1 MYISAVDR
9 KRLSATFETPAS
21 RIVAYKALIQKHSAS
36 LSKAFGPRKAITPLI
51 HSRAG
56 MVDEVL
62 NAAWA
67 QFLPSDNPNLAL
79 VAVGGYGRGELH
91 PCSDVDI
98 MLLVNGDDELYREGL
113 EGFLTFLWDIGLE
126 IGHSV
131 RSVEECATEAAADLT
146 VITNVMEARLLTGGA
161 SLYQEMREAISPAKI
176 WPAAEFFGGKFAEQ
190 KKRYE
195 RYDGSAYKVEPNLKE
210 GPGGLRDIQMVSWV
224 AKRQTGSD
232 TMRGLVGHGM
242 LTEEEYT
249 QLLDGQE
256 FLWRVRFAMHDMLGR
271 REDRLLFDHQVALAE
286 KLGYKNTTGAL
297 AVESFM
303 QRYYRCI
310 LRIDRINEILLQ
322 SFEENFVTGHI
333 DNPIVPINPRFQ
345 LNKGYLETTSD
356 TVFLK
361 RPLALMELFHILQK
375 MPEIKGVRADTVR
388 LVRIHR
394 ALIDE
399 KYRRDIRVRSL
410 FMDILRQPRGVS
422 TALRRMNRYGI
433 LARFIPAFSK
443 VVGRMQF
450 DLFHIYTV
458 DEHTLMVVR
467 NLRRAACEEYS
478 HEYPFAYELMSTQI
492 PKPELLYIAGLFHDI
507 AKGRGG
513 DHSELGEVDARRFCQ
528 LQGLS
533 HADTELVAW
542 LVKSHLVMSTIA
554 QRKDISDPDV
564 IHEFAEF
571 VGTETN
577 LTYLFLLTVG
587 DIRGTN
593 PALFTNWRRSL
604 LQQLYLST
612 ASALQRG
619 LSNRV
624 KEQEL
629 IDSKRRLA
637 LYMLSSNGMAEEQA
651 EEIWESFDDEYFM
664 RDSAEEIAWHT
675 QALVNYQHNPRNI
688 GPLVLIRHFANL
700 GTTVFLYTQDRDHLF
715 GATAEALD
723 NQGLDILDARIRSS
737 SDGMTLN
744 SFVIT
749 EGDGSGITNPYRE
762 LEVTKAVST
771 ALERLADRGKHVL
784 APRKSLT
791 GRRERT
797 FKTPTVVSFVTDE
810 AHSRT
815 ALELV
820 ATDRPGLLASVST
833 VLERFDLKLL
843 QAKIATLGARAE
855 DVFFVTTAEGTP
867 IKGYDLQR
875 DIRIAL
881 RRSLD
886 SNQ

>member
-1 MYISAVDR
+1 MYISAADR
-9 KRLSATFETPAS
+9 KRLSATFETPAA
-21 RIVAYKALIQKHSAS
+21 RIKTYRGLVEKHSAS
-36 LSKAFGPRKAITPLI
+36 LSKAFGPRKSITPLI

-67 QFLPSDNPNLAL
+67 QFLPTDDANLAL

-98 MLLVNGDDELYREGL
+98 MLLINGDDDDYREGL

-131 RSVEECATEAAADLT
+131 RSVEECVAEATADLT
-146 VITNVMEARLLTGGA
+146 VITNVMESRLLTGG
-161 SLYQEMREAISPAKI
+161 SELFEQMLDAISPEKI
-176 WPAAEFFGGKFAEQ
+176 WPAAEFFRGKFEEQ
-190 KKRYE
+190 QKRYE

-224 AKRQTGSD
+224 AKRHTGAT

-242 LTEEEYT
+242 LTEEEYE
-249 QLLDGQE
+249 QLLEGQN
-256 FLWRVRFAMHDMLGR
+256 FLWRVRFALHDMLGR

-286 KLGYKNTTGAL
+286 KLGYKSSTGAL

-310 LRIDRINEILLQ
+310 MRVDRINEILLQ
-322 SFEENFVTGHI
+322 SFEEDFVTGHI
-333 DNPIVPINPRFQ
+333 ENPIVPVNARFQ
-345 LNKGYLETTSD
+345 LNKGYLEATSE
-356 TVFLK
+356 TVFLE
-361 RPLALMELFHILQK
+361 RPLALMELFHILQQ

-388 LVRIHR
+388 LVRAHR
-394 ALIDE
+394 GLINDT
-399 KYRRDIRVRSL
+399 YRRDIRVRSM
-410 FMDILRQPRGVS
+410 FMDIMRQPSGVT
-422 TALRRMNRYGI
+422 TALRRMNRYGV
-433 LARFIPAFSK
+433 LARFIPAFRK

-458 DEHTLMVVR
+458 DEHTLMVIR
-467 NLRRAACEEYS
+467 NLRRAACEEHA
-478 HEYPFAYELMSTQI
+478 HEYPFAYELMTTKM

-533 HADTELVAW
+533 QGDTELVAW

-554 QRKDISDPDV
+554 QRKDISDPDE

-571 VGTETN
+571 VGTETR
-577 LTYLFLLTVG
+577 LTYLFLLTIG

-593 PALFTNWRRSL
+593 PELLTSWRRSL
-604 LQQLYLST
+604 LQQLYRST

-619 LSNRV
+619 LDNRV
-624 KEQEL
+624 EEQEL
-629 IDSKRRLA
+629 IDAKRRLA
-637 LYMLSSNGMAEEQA
+637 LYHLSSNGMAEEQA
-651 EEIWESFDDEYFM
+651 EEIWESFDEEYFT

-675 QALVNYQHNPRNI
+675 QALVNYQHNPRNL
-688 GPLVLIRHFANL
+688 GPLVLMRHFANL
-700 GTTVFLYTQDRDHLF
+700 GTTIFLYTQDRDYIF

-723 NQGLDILDARIRSS
+723 TQGLDILDARIRSS

-749 EGDGSGITNPYRE
+749 GADGKGITDPERE
-762 LEVTKAVST
+762 HQIISTVHT
-771 ALERLADRGKHVL
+771 ALERLADRGKHVP
-784 APRKSLT
+784 AERKGFT

-797 FKTPTVVSFVTDE
+797 FKTPTVVSFITDE

-820 ATDRPGLLASVST
+820 STDRPGLLAKVSSVF
-833 VLERFDLKLL
+833 EEFDVKLL
-843 QAKIATLGARAE
+843 QAKISTIGARAE

-867 IKGYDLQR
+867 IIGYDVQNN
-875 DIRIAL
+875 IRVAL
-881 RRSLD
+881 RKALD
-886 SNQ
+886 SNK

>member
-1 MYISAVDR
+1 MYISAADR
-9 KRLSATFETPAS
+9 KRLTAQFKTPID
-21 RIVAYKALIQKHSAS
+21 RINAYKALIKKHTES
-36 LSKAFGPRKAITPLI
+36 LSKAFGPRKSISPLI

-56 MVDEVL
+56 MIDEVL

-67 QFLPSDNPNLAL
+67 QFLPSDDSNLAL

-98 MLLVNGDDELYREGL
+98 MLLINGDDENYREGL
-113 EGFLTFLWDIGLE
+113 EAFLTFLWDIGLE

-131 RSVEECATEAAADLT
+131 RSVEECVTEAAADLT
-146 VITNVMEARLLTGGA
+146 VITNIMEARLLTGSTA
-161 SLYQEMREAISPAKI
+161 LYEAMREAISPEKI
-176 WPAAEFFGGKFAEQ
+176 WSASEFFQGKFEEQ
-190 KKRYE
+190 QKRYE

-224 AKRQTGSD
+224 AKRHTGSN

-249 QLLDGQE
+249 QLLEGQE
-256 FLWRVRFAMHDMLGR
+256 FLWRVRFALHDMLGR

-286 KLGYKNTTGAL
+286 KLGYKSSTGAL

-310 LRIDRINEILLQ
+310 MRIDRINEILLQ
-322 SFEENFVTGHI
+322 SFEEDFVTGHI
-333 DNPIVPINPRFQ
+333 ENPIVPVNSRFQ
-345 LNKGYLETTSD
+345 INKGYLEATSD
-356 TVFLK
+356 TIFLE
-361 RPLALMELFHILQK
+361 RPLALMELFHILQQ

-388 LVRIHR
+388 LVRAFR
-394 ALIDE
+394 GLINDS
-399 KYRRDIRVRSL
+399 YRRDIRVRSM
-410 FMDILRQPRGVS
+410 FMDIMRQPHGVT
-422 TALRRMNRYGI
+422 TALRRMNRYGV
-433 LARFIPAFSK
+433 LARFIPAFRK

-467 NLRRAACEEYS
+467 NLRRAAIETHA
-478 HEYPFAYELMSTQI
+478 HEYPFAYELMSTKM

-513 DHSELGEVDARRFCQ
+513 DHSELGEVDARKFCQ

-533 HADTELVAW
+533 GADSELVAW

-554 QRKDISDPDV
+554 QRKDISDPEV

-571 VGTETN
+571 VGNTN
-577 LTYLFLLTVG
+577 RLTYLFLLTIG

-593 PALFTNWRRSL
+593 PELLTNWRRSL
-604 LQQLYLST
+604 LQQLYRST
-612 ASALQRG
+612 ESALERG

-624 KEQEL
+624 KEQEV

-651 EEIWESFDDEYFM
+651 EEVWESFDEEYFM
-664 RDSAEEIAWHT
+664 RDAAEEIAWHT
-675 QALVNYQHNPRNI
+675 QALVNYQHNPRNL
-688 GPLVLIRHFANL
+688 GPLVLIRHFASL
-700 GTTVFLYTQDRDHLF
+700 GTTVFLYTKDVDYIF

-723 NQGLDILDARIRSS
+723 KQGLDILDARIRTST
-737 SDGMTLN
+737 DGMTLN

-749 EGDGSGITNPYRE
+749 DSDGKGITDAERE
-762 LEVTKAVST
+762 AEVTGAVRD
-771 ALERLADRGKHVL
+771 ALERLADRGKHIPS
-784 APRKSLT
+784 PRKAFA
-791 GRRERT
+791 GRRERA
-797 FKTPTVVSFVTDE
+797 FKTPTVVSFITDT

-815 ALELV
+815 ELEV
-820 ATDRPGLLASVST
+820 VSADRPGLLAKVSA
-833 VLERFDLKLL
+833 VLEDFDIKLV
-843 QAKIATLGARAE
+843 QAKIATIGARAE
-855 DVFFVTTAEGTP
+855 DVFFVTTADGTP
-867 IKGYDLQR
+867 ITDYDMQKN
-875 DIRIAL
+875 IRTAL
-881 RRSLD
+881 RQTLD
-886 SNQ
+886 NDE